1 MFVENKFN
9 GHQRHGKNVSEST
22 VKRRLHSHGIL
33 ISSKYADLTQQDLDA
48 VVIEILEQFPK
59 TGYKRNTE
67 FKKTSAGN
75 NEKSRSRRGH

>member
-1 MFVENKFN
+1 MLKTNLHD
-9 GHQRHGKNVSEST
+9 HQRHGKNVSEST

-67 FKKTSAGN
+67 FKK
-75 NEKSRSRRGH
+75 NECGKQ